1 MRVYISADLE
11 GVAGLVSRDTQM
23 GPDGSDYQT
32 SRVLMTE
39 EVNAVIRGVLA
50 GGATRVVVN
59 DSHGRMGNIIPD
71 RLHPAAQLSQGYPK
85 LLYMM
90 DGVDGGFDLVF
101 FVGYHA
107 RIGTADGILNHSYN
121 SRGIYGVRVNG
132 KVLGE
137 PGLNARLAGY
147 FGVPVAF
154 VAGDE
159 ATVGETLAELPDI
172 EGVVT
177 KYGLNRYAARSLSPA
192 QSREN
197 LEAGAKRAL
206 ERATGRAGAAA
217 GKPWKPALLMEDGP
231 VKWEV
236 ELLYSAMVDLC
247 TLVPGVRR
255 TGGRSVEWTSADY
268 LEGFK
273 AFLAMTILVGTIA

>member
-11 GVAGLVSRDTQM
+11 GVAGLVSRDAQM

-32 SRVLMTE
+32 SRALMTE
-39 EVNAVIRGVLA
+39 EVSAVVRGALA
-50 GGATRVVVN
+50 GGASHVLVN
-59 DSHGRMGNIIPD
+59 DSHGRMGNIIPE

-107 RIGTADGILNHSYN
+107 RIGTPDGILNHSYN
-121 SRGIYGVRVNG
+121 SRGIYDVRVNG

-137 PGLNARLAGY
+137 PGLNARLAGH

-159 ATVGETLAELPDI
+159 ATVRETLAEMPDI

-192 QSREN
+192 QSREK
-197 LEAGAKRAL
+197 LEAGAKRAV
-206 ERATGRAGAAA
+206 ERAAGRAGAA
-217 GKPWKPALLMEDGP
+217 WKPAILKEDGP

-236 ELLYSAMVDLC
+236 DLLYSAMADLC

-255 TGGRSVEWTSADY
+255 TGGRRVEWTSADY

-273 AFLAMTILVGTIA
+273 AFLAMTVLVGTIA

>member
-11 GVAGLVSRDTQM
+11 GVAGLVSRDAQM

-39 EVNAVIRGVLA
+39 EVNAVVRGALA
-50 GGATRVVVN
+50 GGATHVLVN

-121 SRGIYGVRVNG
+121 SRGIYDVRVSG

-159 ATVGETLAELPDI
+159 ATVRETLAELPDV

-177 KYGLNRYAARSLSPA
+177 KYGINRYAARSLSPS
-192 QSREN
+192 QSREK
-197 LEAGAKRAL
+197 LEAGAKRAI
-206 ERATGRAGAAA
+206 ERAAGRVGAA
-217 GKPWKPALLMEDGP
+217 WKPALLKEDGK
-231 VKWEV
+231 VRWEV
-236 ELLYSAMVDLC
+236 DLLYSAMADLC

-273 AFLAMTILVGTIA
+273 AFLAMTVLVGTIA